1 MFVTDIEHPP
11 RSSPS
16 KRVENTAALL
26 VSLKWIQRFVFPW
39 VMAIVVLSYF
49 VAGLT
54 YDKF

>member
-1 MFVTDIEHPP
+1 MFVIDIEHPP